1 MTYQNCKTV
10 IEIQKQ
16 RGSLDK
22 NSMMNKLDVFLLNG
36 RITEDEYSEL
46 VRDLT
51 ESNTALNSEG
61 GIVGKL

>member
-36 RITEDEYSEL
+36 RITEEEYSEL
-46 VRDLT
+46 VLIMN
-51 ESNTALNSEG
+51 EEEF
-61 GIVGKL
+61 